1 MYGRLKNTTFEENVE
16 TSHIFGKIKKNI
28 YSFFFKMC
36 SFYNI
41 YLCLQDKTL
50 ILWEI
55 LSKLL
60 SRVYYT
66 LLVCGFEFT
75 TPYPILE
82 GGGGGQYANELL

>member
-1 MYGRLKNTTFEENVE
+1 MYGRLKNVG
-16 TSHIFGKIKKNI
+16 TSHIFEKIKKI
-28 YSFFFKMC
+28 CTAFFFKMC

-50 ILWEI
+50 ILREI

-75 TPYPILE
+75 TP
-82 GGGGGQYANELL
+82 

>member
-1 MYGRLKNTTFEENVE
+1 MR
-16 TSHIFGKIKKNI
+16 
-28 YSFFFKMC
+28 

-50 ILWEI
+50 ILREI

-66 LLVCGFEFT
+66 LLVSQETIFET
-75 TPYPILE
+75 LCRNIQKICHADMSAYLSYHLDM
-82 GGGGGQYANELL
+82 QAYVVCLLHDELPKSNLNSIALIFI